1 MTGQPRKTVKT
12 VEVAKLLAKQCD
24 HLSMNCASIERAAIK
39 LIDSH

>member
-12 VEVAKLLAKQCD
+12 VEAKLLAKQCD